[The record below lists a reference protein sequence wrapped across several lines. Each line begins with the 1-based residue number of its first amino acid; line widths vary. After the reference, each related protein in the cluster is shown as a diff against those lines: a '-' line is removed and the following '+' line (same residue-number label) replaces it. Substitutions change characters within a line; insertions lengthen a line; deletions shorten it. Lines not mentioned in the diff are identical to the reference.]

1 MFSFDSTEI
10 TNKIREGVGR
20 LVTFYKEYKTDC
32 PTCELDPVHQTSL
45 DSYCVT
51 CSGRGFLIS
60 YSGVSMKAVIT
71 NKPMDTQQRYTGG
84 YTFDGDCLIQVEY
97 SPTNLEVVDGATF
110 IEVDATNYTVKNK
123 ILRGVPEL
131 NRILVNLK
139 QKD

>member
-10 TNKIREGVGR
+10 TNKIREGIGR
-20 LVTFYKEYKTDC
+20 TVTFYREYKTDC

-45 DSYCVT
+45 DSYCPT
-51 CSGRGFLIS
+51 CSGTGWLYT
-60 YSGVSMKAVIT
+60 YSGVPMKAVIT

-97 SPTNLEVVDGATF
+97 STANLEVVDGATF
-110 IEVDATNYTVKNK
+110 ITVDDTDYTVKNK

>member
-20 LVTFYKEYKTDC
+20 LVTFYKRNKTEC
-32 PTCELDPVHQTSL
+32 PTCDLDPVHQTSL
-45 DSYCVT
+45 DSYCPT
-51 CSGRGFLIS
+51 CSGTGFL
-60 YSGVSMKAVIT
+60 YTFSGVSMKAVIT
-71 NKPMDTQQRYTGG
+71 NKPMDTQLRYTGG

-97 SPTNLEVVDGATF
+97 SPENLEIIDGAYF
-110 IEVDATNYTVKNK
+110 IDVDDTNYTVKNK